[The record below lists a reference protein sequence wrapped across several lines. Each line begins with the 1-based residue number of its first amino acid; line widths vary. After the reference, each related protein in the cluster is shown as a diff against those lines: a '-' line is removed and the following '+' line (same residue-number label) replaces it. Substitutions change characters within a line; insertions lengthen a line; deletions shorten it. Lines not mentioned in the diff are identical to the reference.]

1 MDGTMDGTTDGT
13 TDGTMQVIGP
23 EHATASLLLFHGL
36 GADGADLAPLAEHL
50 SAGPWR
56 FLFPDA
62 PIRPVA
68 LAGGMRVRAW
78 YDMDPA
84 GGGVEGLEASVAF
97 ARSLLEAEIER
108 GVPPER
114 IVVGGFSQGGVV
126 ALETFLAFPRRLA
139 GVVALSTYLHEAERA
154 ASRCELAN
162 GGGPVFMAHGGGDAM
177 IPVTRAAQGRTVLEE
192 LGYAVRWH
200 QYPMGHEICPQEL
213 RDLGAW
219 LAGVLPG

>member
-1 MDGTMDGTTDGT
+1 MDGADRQETTMH
-13 TDGTMQVIGP
+13 VIGP
-23 EHATASLLLFHGL
+23 ERATASLLFLHGL
-36 GADGADLAPLAEHL
+36 GADGTDLAPLADHL

-78 YDMDPA
+78 YDMAPA
-84 GGGVEGLEASVAF
+84 GGGAAGLEDSVAF
-97 ARSLLEAEIER
+97 ARGLLEEEIER

-114 IVVGGFSQGGVV
+114 IVVGGFSQGGVI

-139 GVVALSTYLHEAERA
+139 GVVALSTYLHDHARA
-154 ASRCELAN
+154 AGRCELAN

-177 IPVTRAAQGRTVLEE
+177 IPVTRAATGRGVLEE
-192 LGYAVRWH
+192 LGYAVTWR
-200 QYPMGHEICPQEL
+200 QYSMGHEICPQEL

-219 LAGVLPG
+219 LREALPEPPGP